1 MVATS
6 ITGFMNAQQAHNEA
20 GSSNGIPHMN
30 GSNKGENIQAAAK
43 ANRPAQMVVQNSNNM
58 DDMV

>member
-6 ITGFMNAQQAHNEA
+6 ITGFMNAQQAYNESV
-20 GSSNGIPHMN
+20 SSNRITHMN

-43 ANRPAQMVVQNSNNM
+43 ANRPEQMVVQNSNNM
-58 DDMV
+58 DDMI